1 MNGIAEHQLRMRKEK
16 TVATIK
22 EIAEMAGVSAATV
35 SRVLNFDDTL
45 NVQDVTKKRVFEAA
59 ERLEYQVRPK
69 RRYKK
74 KLKLGMISSYSLEE
88 ELEDTFY
95 LSVRIAIE
103 RKMEEEGFK
112 RFTVNI
118 GDSVESTS
126 NLDGLICLGTFSDS
140 MVNKVKAFNKP
151 AVFVDASGDLDL
163 FDSVVTDLKHSVRK
177 VLRYFFQEGHK
188 KIAFIGG
195 LDVDG
200 DGKEVV
206 DLRVPIF
213 RSYMKEKGLLN
224 ENYIKIGGY
233 TPKHGYRLGK
243 ELLAMEERPSA
254 IFTANDSL
262 AVGCYKAI
270 EEAGL
275 KIPEDISVIGFND
288 ISIAKYLIPPLT
300 TVHVYMDFM
309 GSQAVSMLEERIYSG
324 REISMHISIPTKLMI
339 RGSVSRWGGK

>member
-1 MNGIAEHQLRMRKEK
+1 M
-16 TVATIK
+16 ATIK

-45 NVQDVTKKRVFEAA
+45 NVQDETKQRVFEAA
-59 ERLEYQVRPK
+59 ERLEYQMRDK
-69 RRYKK
+69 KKYKK

-103 RKMEEEGFK
+103 RKLEEEGFK
-112 RFTVNI
+112 KFPVNL

-126 NLDGLICLGTFSDS
+126 NLDGLICLGTFSES
-140 MVNKVKAFNKP
+140 MVNKVKSFHKP
-151 AVFVDASGDLDL
+151 AVFVDALGDLDL
-163 FDSVVTDLKHSVRK
+163 FDSVVTDLRHSVKK
-177 VLRYFFQEGHK
+177 VLSYFLQEGHK

-195 LDVDG
+195 RDVDV

-206 DLRVPIF
+206 DLRIPIY
-213 RSYMKEKGLLN
+213 RSFMEERGILN
-224 ENYIKIGGY
+224 EEYIKIGGY

-262 AVGCYKAI
+262 AVGCYKAVQ
-270 EEAGL
+270 EAGL
-275 KIPEDISVIGFND
+275 CIPEDISVIGFND
-288 ISIAKYLIPPLT
+288 ISIAKYLVPPLT
-300 TVHVYMDFM
+300 TVHIYMDFM
-309 GSQAVSMLEERIYSG
+309 GSQAVSILAERIYSG
-324 REISMHISIPTKLMI
+324 REISMHISLPTKLMV
-339 RGSVSRWGGK
+339 RGSVSKWKGEN

>member
-1 MNGIAEHQLRMRKEK
+1 M
-16 TVATIK
+16 ATIK

-45 NVQDVTKKRVFEAA
+45 NVQDETKQRVFEAA
-59 ERLEYQVRPK
+59 ERLEYQMRDK
-69 RRYKK
+69 KKYKK

-103 RKMEEEGFK
+103 RKIEEEGFK
-112 RFTVNI
+112 KFPVNL

-126 NLDGLICLGTFSDS
+126 NLDGLICLGTFSES
-140 MVNKVKAFNKP
+140 MVDKVKAFHKP
-151 AVFVDASGDLDL
+151 AVFVDALGDLDL
-163 FDSVVTDLKHSVRK
+163 FDSVVTDLRHSVKK
-177 VLRYFFQEGHK
+177 VLSYFLQEGHN

-195 LDVDG
+195 RDVDV

-206 DLRVPIF
+206 DLRVPIY
-213 RSYMKEKGLLN
+213 RSFMEERGILN
-224 ENYIKIGGY
+224 EEYIKIGGY

-243 ELLAMEERPSA
+243 ELLAMNERPSA

-270 EEAGL
+270 QEAGL
-275 KIPEDISVIGFND
+275 GIPADISVIGFND

-300 TVHVYMDFM
+300 TVHIYMDFM
-309 GSQAVSMLEERIYSG
+309 GSQAVSILAERIYSG
-324 REISMHISIPTKLMI
+324 REISMHISLPTKLI
-339 RGSVSRWGGK
+339 VRGSVSKWKGEN

>member
-1 MNGIAEHQLRMRKEK
+1 M
-16 TVATIK
+16 ATIK

-45 NVQDVTKKRVFEAA
+45 NVQDETKQRVFEAA
-59 ERLEYQVRPK
+59 ERLEYQMRDK
-69 RRYKK
+69 KKYKK

-103 RKMEEEGFK
+103 RKLEEEGFK
-112 RFTVNI
+112 KFPVNL

-126 NLDGLICLGTFSDS
+126 NLDGLICLGTFSES
-140 MVNKVKAFNKP
+140 MVNKVKAFHKP
-151 AVFVDASGDLDL
+151 AVFVDALGDLDL
-163 FDSVVTDLKHSVRK
+163 FDSVVTDLRHSVKK
-177 VLRYFFQEGHK
+177 VLSYFLQEGHK

-195 LDVDG
+195 RDVDV

-206 DLRVPIF
+206 DLRVPIY
-213 RSYMKEKGLLN
+213 RSFMEERGILN
-224 ENYIKIGGY
+224 EEYIKIGGY

-243 ELLAMEERPSA
+243 ELLAMEDRPSA

-270 EEAGL
+270 QEAGL
-275 KIPEDISVIGFND
+275 CIPEDISVIGFND

-300 TVHVYMDFM
+300 TVHIYMDFM
-309 GSQAVSMLEERIYSG
+309 GSQAVSILAERIYSG
-324 REISMHISIPTKLMI
+324 REISMHISLPTKLMV
-339 RGSVSRWGGK
+339 RGSVSKWKG

>member
-1 MNGIAEHQLRMRKEK
+1 M
-16 TVATIK
+16 ATIK

-45 NVQDVTKKRVFEAA
+45 NVQDETKQRVFEAA
-59 ERLEYQVRPK
+59 ERLEYQMRDK
-69 RRYKK
+69 KKYKK

-103 RKMEEEGFK
+103 RKLEEEGFK
-112 RFTVNI
+112 KFPVNL

-126 NLDGLICLGTFSDS
+126 NLDGLICLGTFSES
-140 MVNKVKAFNKP
+140 MVNKVKSFHKP
-151 AVFVDASGDLDL
+151 AVFVDALGDLDL
-163 FDSVVTDLKHSVRK
+163 FDSVVTDLRHSVKK
-177 VLRYFFQEGHK
+177 VLSYFLQEGHK

-195 LDVDG
+195 RDVDV

-206 DLRVPIF
+206 DLRVPIY
-213 RSYMKEKGLLN
+213 RSFMEERGILN
-224 ENYIKIGGY
+224 EEYIKIGGY

-270 EEAGL
+270 QEAGL
-275 KIPEDISVIGFND
+275 CIPEDISVIGFND
-288 ISIAKYLIPPLT
+288 ISIAKYLVPPLT
-300 TVHVYMDFM
+300 TVHIYMDFM
-309 GSQAVSMLEERIYSG
+309 GSQAVSILAERIYSG
-324 REISMHISIPTKLMI
+324 REISMHISLPTKLMV
-339 RGSVSRWGGK
+339 RGSVSKWKGEN

>member
-1 MNGIAEHQLRMRKEK
+1 
-16 TVATIK
+16 VATIK

-45 NVQDVTKKRVFEAA
+45 NVQDETKQRVFEAA
-59 ERLEYQVRPK
+59 ERLEYQMREK
-69 RRYKK
+69 KKYKK

-103 RKMEEEGFK
+103 RKLEEEGFK
-112 RFTVNI
+112 KFPVNL

-126 NLDGLICLGTFSDS
+126 NLDGLICLGTFSES
-140 MVNKVKAFNKP
+140 MVNKVKSFHKP
-151 AVFVDASGDLDL
+151 AVFVDALGDLDL
-163 FDSVVTDLKHSVRK
+163 FDSVVTDLRHSVKK
-177 VLRYFFQEGHK
+177 VLSYFLQEGHK

-195 LDVDG
+195 RDVDV

-206 DLRVPIF
+206 DLRVPIY
-213 RSYMKEKGLLN
+213 RSFMEERGILN
-224 ENYIKIGGY
+224 EEYIKIGGY

-270 EEAGL
+270 QEAGL
-275 KIPEDISVIGFND
+275 CIPEDISVIGFND

-300 TVHVYMDFM
+300 TVHIYMDFM
-309 GSQAVSMLEERIYSG
+309 GSQAVSILAERIYSG
-324 REISMHISIPTKLMI
+324 REISMHISLPTKLMV
-339 RGSVSRWGGK
+339 RGSVSKWNG

>member
-1 MNGIAEHQLRMRKEK
+1 M
-16 TVATIK
+16 ATIK

-45 NVQDVTKKRVFEAA
+45 NVQDETKQRVFEAA
-59 ERLEYQVRPK
+59 ERLEYQMRDK
-69 RRYKK
+69 KKYKK

-103 RKMEEEGFK
+103 RKIEEEGFK
-112 RFTVNI
+112 RFPVNL

-126 NLDGLICLGTFSDS
+126 NLDGLICLGTFSES

-151 AVFVDASGDLDL
+151 AVFVDALGDLDL
-163 FDSVVTDLKHSVRK
+163 FDSVVTDLKHSVKK
-177 VLRYFFQEGHK
+177 VLSYFLQEGHR

-195 LDVDG
+195 RDVDV

-213 RSYMKEKGLLN
+213 RSFMEERGILN
-224 ENYIKIGGY
+224 EGYIKIGGY
-233 TPKHGYRLGK
+233 TPKQGYRLGK

-270 EEAGL
+270 QEAGL
-275 KIPEDISVIGFND
+275 GIPEDISVIGFND

-300 TVHVYMDFM
+300 TVHIYMDFM
-309 GSQAVSMLEERIYSG
+309 GSQAVSILAERIYSG
-324 REISMHISIPTKLMI
+324 REISMHISLPTKLMV
-339 RGSVSRWGGK
+339 RGSVSKWKGEI

>member
-1 MNGIAEHQLRMRKEK
+1 
-16 TVATIK
+16 VATIK

-45 NVQDVTKKRVFEAA
+45 NVQDETKQRVFEAA
-59 ERLEYQVRPK
+59 ERLEYQMRDK
-69 RRYKK
+69 KKYKK

-103 RKMEEEGFK
+103 RKIEEEGFK
-112 RFTVNI
+112 KFPVNL

-126 NLDGLICLGTFSDS
+126 NLDGLICLGTFSES
-140 MVNKVKAFNKP
+140 MVDKVKAFHKP
-151 AVFVDASGDLDL
+151 AVFVDALGDLDL
-163 FDSVVTDLKHSVRK
+163 FDSVVTDLRHSVKK
-177 VLRYFFQEGHK
+177 VLSYFLQEGHN

-195 LDVDG
+195 RDVDV

-206 DLRVPIF
+206 DLRVPIY
-213 RSYMKEKGLLN
+213 RSFMEERGILN
-224 ENYIKIGGY
+224 EEYIKIGGY

-243 ELLAMEERPSA
+243 ELLAMDERPSA

-270 EEAGL
+270 QEAGL
-275 KIPEDISVIGFND
+275 GIPADISVIGFND

-300 TVHVYMDFM
+300 TVHIYMDFM
-309 GSQAVSMLEERIYSG
+309 GSQAVSILAERIYSG
-324 REISMHISIPTKLMI
+324 REISMHISLPTKLI
-339 RGSVSRWGGK
+339 VRGSVSKWKGEN

>member
-1 MNGIAEHQLRMRKEK
+1 
-16 TVATIK
+16 VATIK

-45 NVQDVTKKRVFEAA
+45 NVQDETKQRVFEAA
-59 ERLEYQVRPK
+59 ERLEYQMRDK
-69 RRYKK
+69 KKYKK

-103 RKMEEEGFK
+103 RKLEEEGFK
-112 RFTVNI
+112 KFPVNL

-126 NLDGLICLGTFSDS
+126 NLDGLICLGTFSES
-140 MVNKVKAFNKP
+140 MVNKVKSFHKP
-151 AVFVDASGDLDL
+151 AVFVDALGDLDL
-163 FDSVVTDLKHSVRK
+163 FDSVVTDLRHSVKK
-177 VLRYFFQEGHK
+177 VLSYFLQEGHK

-195 LDVDG
+195 RDVDV

-206 DLRVPIF
+206 DLRVPIY
-213 RSYMKEKGLLN
+213 RSFMEERGILN
-224 ENYIKIGGY
+224 EEYIKIGGY

-243 ELLAMEERPSA
+243 ELLAMEDRPSA

-270 EEAGL
+270 QEAGL
-275 KIPEDISVIGFND
+275 CIPEDISVIGFND

-300 TVHVYMDFM
+300 TVHIYMDFM
-309 GSQAVSMLEERIYSG
+309 GSQAVSILAERIYSG
-324 REISMHISIPTKLMI
+324 REISMHISLPTKLMV
-339 RGSVSRWGGK
+339 RGSVSKWKG

>member
-1 MNGIAEHQLRMRKEK
+1 M
-16 TVATIK
+16 ATIK

-45 NVQDVTKKRVFEAA
+45 NVQDETKQRVFEAA
-59 ERLEYQVRPK
+59 ERLEYQMRDK
-69 RRYKK
+69 KKYKK

-103 RKMEEEGFK
+103 RKLEEEGFK
-112 RFTVNI
+112 KFPVNL

-126 NLDGLICLGTFSDS
+126 NLDGLICLGTFSES
-140 MVNKVKAFNKP
+140 MVNKVKSFHKP
-151 AVFVDASGDLDL
+151 AVFVDALGDLDL
-163 FDSVVTDLKHSVRK
+163 FDSVVTDLRHSVKK
-177 VLRYFFQEGHK
+177 VLSYFLEEGHK

-195 LDVDG
+195 RDVDV

-206 DLRVPIF
+206 DLRVPIY
-213 RSYMKEKGLLN
+213 RSFMEERGILN
-224 ENYIKIGGY
+224 EEYIKIGGY

-270 EEAGL
+270 QEAGL
-275 KIPEDISVIGFND
+275 CIPEDISVIGFND
-288 ISIAKYLIPPLT
+288 ISIAKYLVPPLT
-300 TVHVYMDFM
+300 TVHIYMDFM
-309 GSQAVSMLEERIYSG
+309 GSQAVSILAERIYSG
-324 REISMHISIPTKLMI
+324 REISMHISLPTKLMV
-339 RGSVSRWGGK
+339 RGSVSKWKGEN

>member
-1 MNGIAEHQLRMRKEK
+1 
-16 TVATIK
+16 VATIK

-45 NVQDVTKKRVFEAA
+45 NVQDETKQRVFEAA
-59 ERLEYQVRPK
+59 ERLEYQMRDK
-69 RRYKK
+69 KKYKK

-103 RKMEEEGFK
+103 RKLEEEGFK
-112 RFTVNI
+112 KFPVNL

-126 NLDGLICLGTFSDS
+126 NLDGLICLGTFSES
-140 MVNKVKAFNKP
+140 MVNKVKSFHKP
-151 AVFVDASGDLDL
+151 AVFVDALGDLDL
-163 FDSVVTDLKHSVRK
+163 FDSVVTDLRHSVKK
-177 VLRYFFQEGHK
+177 VLSYFLKEGHK

-195 LDVDG
+195 RVDV

-206 DLRVPIF
+206 DLRVPIY
-213 RSYMKEKGLLN
+213 RSFMEERGILN
-224 ENYIKIGGY
+224 EEYIKIGGY

-270 EEAGL
+270 QEAGL
-275 KIPEDISVIGFND
+275 CIPEDISVIGFND

-300 TVHVYMDFM
+300 TVHIYMDFM
-309 GSQAVSMLEERIYSG
+309 GSQAVSILAERIYSG
-324 REISMHISIPTKLMI
+324 REISMHISLPTKLMV
-339 RGSVSRWGGK
+339 RGSVSKWKG

>member
-1 MNGIAEHQLRMRKEK
+1 M
-16 TVATIK
+16 ATIK

-45 NVQDVTKKRVFEAA
+45 NVQDETKQRVFEAA
-59 ERLEYQVRPK
+59 ERLEYQMREK
-69 RRYKK
+69 KKYKK

-103 RKMEEEGFK
+103 RKLEEEGFK
-112 RFTVNI
+112 KFPVNL

-126 NLDGLICLGTFSDS
+126 NLDGLICLGTFSES
-140 MVNKVKAFNKP
+140 MVNKVKSFHKP
-151 AVFVDASGDLDL
+151 AVFVDALGDLDL
-163 FDSVVTDLKHSVRK
+163 FDSVVTDLRHSVKK
-177 VLRYFFQEGHK
+177 VLSYFLQEGHK

-195 LDVDG
+195 RDVDV

-206 DLRVPIF
+206 DLRVPIY
-213 RSYMKEKGLLN
+213 RSFMEERGILN
-224 ENYIKIGGY
+224 EEYIKIGGY

-270 EEAGL
+270 QEAGL
-275 KIPEDISVIGFND
+275 CIPEDISVIGFND

-300 TVHVYMDFM
+300 TVHIYMDFM
-309 GSQAVSMLEERIYSG
+309 GSQAVSILAERIYSG
-324 REISMHISIPTKLMI
+324 REISMHISLPTKLMV
-339 RGSVSRWGGK
+339 RGSVSKWNG

>member
-1 MNGIAEHQLRMRKEK
+1 M
-16 TVATIK
+16 ATIK

-45 NVQDVTKKRVFEAA
+45 NVQDETKQRVFEAA
-59 ERLEYQVRPK
+59 ERLEYQMRNK
-69 RRYKK
+69 KKYKK

-103 RKMEEEGFK
+103 RKIEEEGFK
-112 RFTVNI
+112 KFTVNL

-126 NLDGLICLGTFSDS
+126 NLDGLICLGTFSES
-140 MVNKVKAFNKP
+140 MVNKVKAFHKP
-151 AVFVDASGDLDL
+151 AVFVDALGDLDL
-163 FDSVVTDLKHSVRK
+163 FDSVVTDLKHSVKK
-177 VLRYFFQEGHK
+177 VLSYFLQEGHK

-195 LDVDG
+195 RDVDA
-200 DGKEVV
+200 DGKEVA
-206 DLRVPIF
+206 DLRVPIY
-213 RSYMKEKGLLN
+213 RSFMEERGILN
-224 ENYIKIGGY
+224 EDYIKIGGY

-270 EEAGL
+270 QEAGL
-275 KIPEDISVIGFND
+275 GIPEDISVIGFND
-288 ISIAKYLIPPLT
+288 ISIAKYLVPPLT
-300 TVHVYMDFM
+300 TVHIYMDFM
-309 GSQAVSMLEERIYSG
+309 GSQAVSILAERIYSG
-324 REISMHISIPTKLMI
+324 REISMHISLPTKLMV
-339 RGSVSRWGGK
+339 RGSVSKWRGGN

>member
-1 MNGIAEHQLRMRKEK
+1 M
-16 TVATIK
+16 ATIK

-45 NVQDVTKKRVFEAA
+45 NVQDETKQRVFEAA
-59 ERLEYQVRPK
+59 ERLEYQMRDK
-69 RRYKK
+69 KKYKK

-103 RKMEEEGFK
+103 RKIEEEGFK
-112 RFTVNI
+112 RFPVNM

-126 NLDGLICLGTFSDS
+126 NLDGLICLGTFSES

-151 AVFVDASGDLDL
+151 AVFVDALGDLDL
-163 FDSVVTDLKHSVRK
+163 FDSVVTDLKHSVKK
-177 VLRYFFQEGHK
+177 VLSYFLQEGHR

-195 LDVDG
+195 RDVDV

-213 RSYMKEKGLLN
+213 RSFMEERGILN
-224 ENYIKIGGY
+224 EEYIKIGGY
-233 TPKHGYRLGK
+233 TPKQGYRLGK

-270 EEAGL
+270 QEAGL
-275 KIPEDISVIGFND
+275 GIPEDISVIGFND

-300 TVHVYMDFM
+300 TVHIYMDFM
-309 GSQAVSMLEERIYSG
+309 GSQAVSVLAERIYSG
-324 REISMHISIPTKLMI
+324 REISMHISLPTKLMV
-339 RGSVSRWGGK
+339 RGSVSKWKGEI

>member
-1 MNGIAEHQLRMRKEK
+1 M
-16 TVATIK
+16 ATIK

-45 NVQDVTKKRVFEAA
+45 NVQDETKQRVFEAA
-59 ERLEYQVRPK
+59 ERLEYQMRDK
-69 RRYKK
+69 KKYKK

-103 RKMEEEGFK
+103 RKLEEEGFK
-112 RFTVNI
+112 KFPVNL

-126 NLDGLICLGTFSDS
+126 NLDGLICLGTFSES
-140 MVNKVKAFNKP
+140 MVNKVKSFHKP
-151 AVFVDASGDLDL
+151 AVFVDALGDLDL
-163 FDSVVTDLKHSVRK
+163 FDSVVTDLRHSVKK
-177 VLRYFFQEGHK
+177 VLSYFLQEGHK

-195 LDVDG
+195 RDVDV
-200 DGKEVV
+200 DGKEVM
-206 DLRVPIF
+206 DLRVPIY
-213 RSYMKEKGLLN
+213 RSFMEERGILN
-224 ENYIKIGGY
+224 EEYIKIGGY

-270 EEAGL
+270 QEAGL
-275 KIPEDISVIGFND
+275 CIPEDISVIGFND

-300 TVHVYMDFM
+300 TVHIYMDFM
-309 GSQAVSMLEERIYSG
+309 GSQAVSILAERIYSG
-324 REISMHISIPTKLMI
+324 REISMHISLPTKLMV
-339 RGSVSRWGGK
+339 RGSVSKWKG

>member
-1 MNGIAEHQLRMRKEK
+1 M
-16 TVATIK
+16 ATIK

-45 NVQDVTKKRVFEAA
+45 NVQDETKQRVFEAA
-59 ERLEYQVRPK
+59 ERLEYQMRDK
-69 RRYKK
+69 KKYKK

-103 RKMEEEGFK
+103 RKLEEEGFK
-112 RFTVNI
+112 KFPVNL

-126 NLDGLICLGTFSDS
+126 NLDGLICLGTFSES
-140 MVNKVKAFNKP
+140 MVNKVKSFHKP
-151 AVFVDASGDLDL
+151 AVFVDALGDLDL
-163 FDSVVTDLKHSVRK
+163 FDSVVTDLRHSVKK
-177 VLRYFFQEGHK
+177 VLSYFLQEGHK

-195 LDVDG
+195 RDVDV

-206 DLRVPIF
+206 DLRVPIY
-213 RSYMKEKGLLN
+213 RSFMEERGILN
-224 ENYIKIGGY
+224 EEYIKIGGY

-243 ELLAMEERPSA
+243 ELLAMEDRPSA

-270 EEAGL
+270 QEAGL
-275 KIPEDISVIGFND
+275 CIPEDISVIGFND

-300 TVHVYMDFM
+300 TVHIYMDFM
-309 GSQAVSMLEERIYSG
+309 GSQAVSILAERIYSG
-324 REISMHISIPTKLMI
+324 REISMHISLPTKLMV
-339 RGSVSRWGGK
+339 RGSVSKWKG

>member
-1 MNGIAEHQLRMRKEK
+1 
-16 TVATIK
+16 VATIK

-45 NVQDVTKKRVFEAA
+45 NVQDETKQRVFEAA
-59 ERLEYQVRPK
+59 ERLEYQMRDK
-69 RRYKK
+69 KKYKK

-103 RKMEEEGFK
+103 RKLEEEGFK
-112 RFTVNI
+112 KFPVNL

-126 NLDGLICLGTFSDS
+126 NLDGLICLGTFSES
-140 MVNKVKAFNKP
+140 MVNKVKSFHKP
-151 AVFVDASGDLDL
+151 AVFVDALGDLDL
-163 FDSVVTDLKHSVRK
+163 FDSVVTDLRHSVKK
-177 VLRYFFQEGHK
+177 VLSYFLQEGHK

-195 LDVDG
+195 RDVDV

-206 DLRVPIF
+206 DLRVPIY
-213 RSYMKEKGLLN
+213 RSFMEERGILN
-224 ENYIKIGGY
+224 EEYIKIGGY

-270 EEAGL
+270 QEAGL
-275 KIPEDISVIGFND
+275 CIPEDISVIGFND
-288 ISIAKYLIPPLT
+288 ISIAKYLVPPLT
-300 TVHVYMDFM
+300 TVHIYMDFM
-309 GSQAVSMLEERIYSG
+309 GSQAVSILAERIYSG
-324 REISMHISIPTKLMI
+324 REISMHISLPTKLMV
-339 RGSVSRWGGK
+339 RGSVSKWKGEN

>member
-1 MNGIAEHQLRMRKEK
+1 M
-16 TVATIK
+16 ATIK

-45 NVQDVTKKRVFEAA
+45 NVQDETKQRVFEAA
-59 ERLEYQVRPK
+59 ERLEYQMRDK
-69 RRYKK
+69 KKYKK

-103 RKMEEEGFK
+103 RKLEEEGFK
-112 RFTVNI
+112 KFPVNL

-126 NLDGLICLGTFSDS
+126 NLDGLICLGTFSES
-140 MVNKVKAFNKP
+140 MVNKVKSFHKP
-151 AVFVDASGDLDL
+151 AVFVDALGDLDL
-163 FDSVVTDLKHSVRK
+163 FDSVVTDLRHSVKK
-177 VLRYFFQEGHK
+177 VLSYFLQEGHK

-195 LDVDG
+195 RDVDV

-206 DLRVPIF
+206 DLRIPIY
-213 RSYMKEKGLLN
+213 RSFMEERGILN
-224 ENYIKIGGY
+224 EEYIKIGGY

-270 EEAGL
+270 QEAGL
-275 KIPEDISVIGFND
+275 CIPEDISVIGFND

-300 TVHVYMDFM
+300 TVHIYMDFM
-309 GSQAVSMLEERIYSG
+309 GSQAVSILAERIYSG
-324 REISMHISIPTKLMI
+324 REISMHISLPTKLMV
-339 RGSVSRWGGK
+339 RGSVSKWKG

>member
-1 MNGIAEHQLRMRKEK
+1 
-16 TVATIK
+16 VATIK

-45 NVQDVTKKRVFEAA
+45 NVQDETKQRVFEAA
-59 ERLEYQVRPK
+59 ERLEYQMRDK
-69 RRYKK
+69 KKYKK

-103 RKMEEEGFK
+103 RKLEEEGFK
-112 RFTVNI
+112 KFPVNL

-126 NLDGLICLGTFSDS
+126 NLDGLICLGTFSES
-140 MVNKVKAFNKP
+140 MVNKVKSFHKP
-151 AVFVDASGDLDL
+151 AVFVDALGDLDL
-163 FDSVVTDLKHSVRK
+163 FDSVVTDLRHSVKK
-177 VLRYFFQEGHK
+177 VLSYFLQEGHK

-195 LDVDG
+195 RDVDV

-206 DLRVPIF
+206 DLRVPIY
-213 RSYMKEKGLLN
+213 RSFMEERGILN
-224 ENYIKIGGY
+224 EEYIKIGGY

-270 EEAGL
+270 QEAGL
-275 KIPEDISVIGFND
+275 CIPEDISVIGFND
-288 ISIAKYLIPPLT
+288 ISIAKYMIPPLT
-300 TVHVYMDFM
+300 TVHIYMDFM
-309 GSQAVSMLEERIYSG
+309 GSQAVSILAERIYSG
-324 REISMHISIPTKLMI
+324 REISMHISLPTKLMV
-339 RGSVSRWGGK
+339 RGSVSKWKG

>member
-1 MNGIAEHQLRMRKEK
+1 M
-16 TVATIK
+16 ATIK

-45 NVQDVTKKRVFEAA
+45 NVQDETKQRVFEAA
-59 ERLEYQVRPK
+59 ERLEYQMRDK
-69 RRYKK
+69 KKYKK

-103 RKMEEEGFK
+103 RKLEEEGFK
-112 RFTVNI
+112 KFPVNL

-126 NLDGLICLGTFSDS
+126 NLDGLICLGTFSES
-140 MVNKVKAFNKP
+140 MVNKVKSFHKP
-151 AVFVDASGDLDL
+151 AVFVDALGDLDL
-163 FDSVVTDLKHSVRK
+163 FDSVVTDLRHSVKK
-177 VLRYFFQEGHK
+177 VLSYFLQEGHK

-195 LDVDG
+195 RDVDV

-206 DLRVPIF
+206 DLRVPIY
-213 RSYMKEKGLLN
+213 RSFMEERGILN
-224 ENYIKIGGY
+224 EEYIKIGGY

-270 EEAGL
+270 QEAGL
-275 KIPEDISVIGFND
+275 CIPEDISVIGFND

-300 TVHVYMDFM
+300 TVHIYMDFM
-309 GSQAVSMLEERIYSG
+309 GSQAVSILAERIYSG
-324 REISMHISIPTKLMI
+324 REISMHISLPTKLMV
-339 RGSVSRWGGK
+339 RGSVSKWKG

>member
-1 MNGIAEHQLRMRKEK
+1 M
-16 TVATIK
+16 ATIK

-45 NVQDVTKKRVFEAA
+45 NVQDETKQRVFEAA
-59 ERLEYQVRPK
+59 ERLEYQMRNK
-69 RRYKK
+69 KKYKK

-103 RKMEEEGFK
+103 RKIEEEGFK
-112 RFTVNI
+112 RIPVNI
-118 GDSVESTS
+118 GDSIESVS
-126 NLDGLICLGTFSDS
+126 GLDGLICLGTFSES

-151 AVFVDASGDLDL
+151 AVFVDALGDLDL
-163 FDSVVTDLKHSVRK
+163 FDSVVTDLKHSVKK
-177 VLRYFFQEGHK
+177 VLGYFLQEGHK

-195 LDVDG
+195 RDVDV

-213 RSYMKEKGLLN
+213 RSFMEERGILN
-224 ENYIKIGGY
+224 EEYIKIGGY
-233 TPKHGYRLGK
+233 TPKQGYRLGK

-270 EEAGL
+270 QEAGL
-275 KIPEDISVIGFND
+275 KIPEDISIIGFND
-288 ISIAKYLIPPLT
+288 ISIAKYLTPPLT
-300 TVHVYMDFM
+300 TVHIYMDFM
-309 GSQAVSMLEERIYSG
+309 GSQAVSILAERIYSG
-324 REISMHISIPTKLMI
+324 REISMNISIPTKLMV
-339 RGSVSRWGGK
+339 RESVSKWKGEN

>member
-1 MNGIAEHQLRMRKEK
+1 M
-16 TVATIK
+16 ATIK

-45 NVQDVTKKRVFEAA
+45 NVQDETKQRVFEAA
-59 ERLEYQVRPK
+59 ERLEYQMRDK
-69 RRYKK
+69 KKYKK

-103 RKMEEEGFK
+103 RKLEEEGFK
-112 RFTVNI
+112 KFPVNL

-126 NLDGLICLGTFSDS
+126 NLDGLICLGTFSES
-140 MVNKVKAFNKP
+140 MVNKVKSFHKP
-151 AVFVDASGDLDL
+151 AVFVDALGDLDL
-163 FDSVVTDLKHSVRK
+163 FDSVVTDLRHSVKK
-177 VLRYFFQEGHK
+177 VLSYFLQEGHK

-195 LDVDG
+195 RDVDA

-206 DLRVPIF
+206 DLRVPIY
-213 RSYMKEKGLLN
+213 RSFMEERGILN
-224 ENYIKIGGY
+224 EEYIKIGGY

-270 EEAGL
+270 QEAGL
-275 KIPEDISVIGFND
+275 CIPEDISVIGFND

-300 TVHVYMDFM
+300 TVHIYMDFM
-309 GSQAVSMLEERIYSG
+309 GSQAVSILAERIYSG
-324 REISMHISIPTKLMI
+324 REISMHISLPTKLMV
-339 RGSVSRWGGK
+339 RGSVSKWKG

>member
-1 MNGIAEHQLRMRKEK
+1 M
-16 TVATIK
+16 ATIK

-45 NVQDVTKKRVFEAA
+45 NVQDETKQRVFEAA
-59 ERLEYQVRPK
+59 ERLEYQMRDK
-69 RRYKK
+69 KKYKK

-103 RKMEEEGFK
+103 RKIEEEGFK
-112 RFTVNI
+112 KFPVNL

-126 NLDGLICLGTFSDS
+126 NLDGLICLGTFSES
-140 MVNKVKAFNKP
+140 MVDKVKAFHKP
-151 AVFVDASGDLDL
+151 AVFVDALGDLDL
-163 FDSVVTDLKHSVRK
+163 FDSVVTDLRHSVKK
-177 VLRYFFQEGHK
+177 VLSYFLQEGHN

-195 LDVDG
+195 RDVDV

-206 DLRVPIF
+206 DLRVPIY
-213 RSYMKEKGLLN
+213 RSFMEERGILN
-224 ENYIKIGGY
+224 EEYIKIGGY

-243 ELLAMEERPSA
+243 ELLALDERPSA

-270 EEAGL
+270 QEAGL
-275 KIPEDISVIGFND
+275 GIPADISVIGFND

-300 TVHVYMDFM
+300 TVHIYMDFM
-309 GSQAVSMLEERIYSG
+309 GSQAVSILAERIYSG
-324 REISMHISIPTKLMI
+324 REISMHISLPTKLI
-339 RGSVSRWGGK
+339 VRGSVSKWKGEN

>member
-1 MNGIAEHQLRMRKEK
+1 M
-16 TVATIK
+16 ATIK

-45 NVQDVTKKRVFEAA
+45 NVQDETKQRVFEAA
-59 ERLEYQVRPK
+59 ERLEYQMRDK
-69 RRYKK
+69 KKYKK

-103 RKMEEEGFK
+103 RKLEEEGFK
-112 RFTVNI
+112 KFPVNL

-126 NLDGLICLGTFSDS
+126 NLDGLICLGTFSES
-140 MVNKVKAFNKP
+140 MVNKVKSFHKP
-151 AVFVDASGDLDL
+151 AVFVDALGDLDL
-163 FDSVVTDLKHSVRK
+163 FDSVVTDLRHSVKK
-177 VLRYFFQEGHK
+177 VLSYFLQEGHK

-195 LDVDG
+195 RDVDV

-206 DLRVPIF
+206 DLRVPIY
-213 RSYMKEKGLLN
+213 RSFMEERGILN
-224 ENYIKIGGY
+224 EEYIKIGGY

-270 EEAGL
+270 QEAGL
-275 KIPEDISVIGFND
+275 CIPEDISIIGFND

-300 TVHVYMDFM
+300 TVHIYMDFM
-309 GSQAVSMLEERIYSG
+309 GSQAVSILAERIYSG
-324 REISMHISIPTKLMI
+324 REISMHISLPTKLMV
-339 RGSVSRWGGK
+339 RGSVSKWKG

>member
-1 MNGIAEHQLRMRKEK
+1 MRTIYEARKDK
-16 TVATIK
+16 IVATIK

-45 NVQDVTKKRVFEAA
+45 NVQDETKQRVFEAA
-59 ERLEYQVRPK
+59 ERLEYQMRDK
-69 RRYKK
+69 KKYKK

-103 RKMEEEGFK
+103 RKIEEEGFK
-112 RFTVNI
+112 KFPVNL
-118 GDSVESTS
+118 GDSVESTA
-126 NLDGLICLGTFSDS
+126 NLDGLICLGTFSES
-140 MVNKVKAFNKP
+140 MVDKVKAFHKP
-151 AVFVDASGDLDL
+151 AVFVDALGDLDL
-163 FDSVVTDLKHSVRK
+163 FDSVVTDLRHSVKK
-177 VLRYFFQEGHK
+177 VLSYFLQEGHN

-195 LDVDG
+195 RDVDV

-206 DLRVPIF
+206 DLRVPIY
-213 RSYMKEKGLLN
+213 RSFMEERGILN
-224 ENYIKIGGY
+224 EEYIKIGGY

-243 ELLAMEERPSA
+243 ELLAMNERPSA

-270 EEAGL
+270 QEAGL
-275 KIPEDISVIGFND
+275 GIPADISVIGFND

-300 TVHVYMDFM
+300 TVHIYMDFM
-309 GSQAVSMLEERIYSG
+309 GSQAVSILAERIYSG
-324 REISMHISIPTKLMI
+324 REISMHISLPTKLI
-339 RGSVSRWGGK
+339 VRGSVSKWKGEN

>member
-1 MNGIAEHQLRMRKEK
+1 
-16 TVATIK
+16 VATIK

-45 NVQDVTKKRVFEAA
+45 NVQDETKQRVFEAA
-59 ERLEYQVRPK
+59 ERLEYQMRDK
-69 RRYKK
+69 KKYKK

-88 ELEDTFY
+88 DLEDTFY

-103 RKMEEEGFK
+103 RKLEEEGFK
-112 RFTVNI
+112 KFPVNL

-126 NLDGLICLGTFSDS
+126 NLDGLICLGTFSES
-140 MVNKVKAFNKP
+140 MVNKVKSFHKP
-151 AVFVDASGDLDL
+151 AVFVDALGDLDL
-163 FDSVVTDLKHSVRK
+163 FDSVVTDLRHSVKK
-177 VLRYFFQEGHK
+177 VLNYFLQEGHK

-195 LDVDG
+195 RDVDV

-206 DLRVPIF
+206 DLRVPIY
-213 RSYMKEKGLLN
+213 RSFMEERGILN
-224 ENYIKIGGY
+224 EEYIKIGGY

-270 EEAGL
+270 QEAGL
-275 KIPEDISVIGFND
+275 CIPEDISVIGFND

-300 TVHVYMDFM
+300 TVHIYMDFM
-309 GSQAVSMLEERIYSG
+309 GSQAVSILAERIYSG
-324 REISMHISIPTKLMI
+324 REISMHISLPTKLMV
-339 RGSVSRWGGK
+339 RGSVSKWKG